1 MNNAQIGEI
10 ADRVLR
16 KRFFVI
22 VPLAIF
28 ALIGWQFVRPKSIEP
43 IGSHGAQYNNSLG
56 VVDLGPQ
63 VELCGALKSPRGFL
77 LISGVIEDLPEI
89 GSFGFLQTDEAE
101 KGLFLDFDQVQR
113 LGIPLSDGT
122 TSYTAI
128 DPQLKPFN
136 RKDRTVFAILL
147 SADGTLKYYEDSYLV
162 QVPLSDP
169 VPGCEIVRVG
179 MGNESPPFPGKI
191 AISISSGTDL
201 EVAEKLTD
209 VYVSQF
215 DTTPV
220 RVYNLSKSAFFI
232 ALTLLIIGNPFKKRL
247 GKKVSIN
254 DPIN

>member
-1 MNNAQIGEI
+1 MNKAQIGEI

-113 LGIPLSDGT
+113 LGIPLLDGT

-147 SADGTLKYYEDSYLV
+147 SADGTLKYYEDGYFV

-169 VPGCEIVRVG
+169 VPGCENVRVG

-191 AISISSGTDL
+191 AVSISSGTDL
-201 EVAEKLTD
+201 EVAEKLVD

-215 DTTPV
+215 HTTPA

-247 GKKVSIN
+247 DKKVKIVDSAI
-254 DPIN
+254 